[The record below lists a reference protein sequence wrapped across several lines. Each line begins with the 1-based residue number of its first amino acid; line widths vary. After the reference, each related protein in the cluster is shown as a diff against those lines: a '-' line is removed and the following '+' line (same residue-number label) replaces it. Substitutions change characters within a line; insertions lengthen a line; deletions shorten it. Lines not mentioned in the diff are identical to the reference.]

1 MLLLTRAPKC
11 FITDY
16 KLFVVYA
23 LGKNEVP
30 ISIFLRLIQS
40 VQPSRQQN
48 SIQGVDDPF
57 SVEVLFMPDAF
68 MTSRLILSVI
78 IIIIIGQPYVVCRS
92 WAKASAC
99 RLQVSLSCAVLCQIV
114 SLQYLS
120 RSSLGPSLGW
130 SPLLYVLCILCLQ
143 VVTHTYVRSIGRH
156 WDTVYVPCP
165 VPLHFSH
172 IADSV

>member
-11 FITDY
+11 FNSDY

-23 LGKNEVP
+23 LGKNEIP
-30 ISIFLRLIQS
+30 ISIFLSLIQS

-57 SVEVLFMPDAF
+57 SVEVLFMPGAF

-78 IIIIIGQPYVVCRS
+78 IITIIIIIGQPYIVCRS
-92 WAKASAC
+92 WANASAC
-99 RLQVSLSCAVLCQIV
+99 RLQVSLYCAVLCQIV

-120 RSSLGPSLGW
+120 RSSLDPSLGW
-130 SPLLYVLCILCLQ
+130 SPLLYVLCICLQ
-143 VVTHTYVRSIGRH
+143 VVTRTYVRSIGRH
-156 WDTVYVPCP
+156 
-165 VPLHFSH
+165 
-172 IADSV
+172 